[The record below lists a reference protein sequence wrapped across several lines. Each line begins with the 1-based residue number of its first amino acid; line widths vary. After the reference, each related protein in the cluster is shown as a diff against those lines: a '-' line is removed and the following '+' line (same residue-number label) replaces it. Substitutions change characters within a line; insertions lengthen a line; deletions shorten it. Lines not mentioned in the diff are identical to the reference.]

1 MKNADFCSERPG
13 PEEPPGGS
21 SLSTYLAPV
30 FTVVVV
36 LVLNSLG
43 CYLAVRWKRRRSQT
57 GSGDWP

>member
-1 MKNADFCSERPG
+1 MSERPG

-30 FTVVVV
+30 FTVLVV